1 METLVHILVDY
12 PQLATYLR
20 GIKEA
25 LAKEAFAMCRDDN
38 WPDALMEWE
47 CTIGE
52 ETEDIPESVIEDF
65 VYNAAANYPFL

>member
-25 LAKEAFAMCRDDN
+25 FAMCRDESDT
-38 WPDALMEWE
+38 LTEWE

>member
-25 LAKEAFAMCRDDN
+25 FAMCRDDN
-38 WPDALMEWE
+38 WSDTLMEWE
-47 CTIGE
+47 CTI
-52 ETEDIPESVIEDF
+52 PKV
-65 VYNAAANYPFL
+65 